1 METKDRSAVLRRVV
15 RGILAGLLVALAL
28 AFVWPVSAAWAQS
41 VYKTPGGSG
50 QAPVF
55 SDKPLPGA
63 REVSLPPLNVI
74 ESAEPKTAPTTRGHS
89 DQGGEKGS
97 VAGES
102 VPTYRSFSVV
112 FPENEGSVVANTAV
126 FEVRLAVEPA
136 LQLGAGHAFVVS
148 LNGRPVGQRF
158 TATEFMIPPEFW
170 GDTLPPPNQRMQL
183 DAAIVDRDGRVLRQA
198 LPVSFFMRHATRL
211 QHPANRP
218 VPLPLPQNRPAGPGG
233 GAMLP
238 SPSMV
243 QGQKPGQL
251 VLDVPPESSMR
262 EPAPRKAAASRAA
275 P

>member
-1 METKDRSAVLRRVV
+1 METRGRSTVLRRVV
-15 RGILAGLLVALAL
+15 RGILVGLLVALAL
-28 AFVWPVSAAWAQS
+28 AFVWPVSAALAQS

-55 SDKPLPGA
+55 SDKPQPGA
-63 REVSLPPLNVI
+63 REVSLPPLNII
-74 ESAEPKTAPTTRGHS
+74 ESTEPKTAPPPRVNT
-89 DQGGEKGS
+89 DQGGSQGS

-102 VPTYRSFSVV
+102 VPVYRSFYVV

-136 LQLGAGHAFVVS
+136 LQIGVGHAFVVS
-148 LNGRPVGQRF
+148 LNGRSVGQRF

-198 LPVSFFMRHATRL
+198 VPVSFFMRHATRL

-238 SPSMV
+238 PSSSGQV
-243 QGQKPGQL
+243 QKPGQFAL
-251 VLDVPPESSMR
+251 EVPPESSMR
-262 EPAPRKAAASRAA
+262 EPAPRKATPSRAV